1 MAYDAPPDYVDAV
14 TADEL
19 KVVESERANIIKVE
33 SARGPPYLAKVELRK
48 ETWGKVCKMLE
59 GGQVRPT
66 IRRRHAGRTHRVLT
80 SAGLSTTLSGGPPS
94 PRRRRHHHATPL
106 APPSAPRPRTCG

>member
-1 MAYDAPPDYVDAV
+1 MAYDAPPDYVDAI

-33 SARGPPYLAKVELRK
+33 SARGPAYLAKVELRK

-66 IRRRHAGRTHRVLT
+66 RRRGRRGPCVPRLARAGIN
-80 SAGLSTTLSGGPPS
+80 
-94 PRRRRHHHATPL
+94 
-106 APPSAPRPRTCG
+106 